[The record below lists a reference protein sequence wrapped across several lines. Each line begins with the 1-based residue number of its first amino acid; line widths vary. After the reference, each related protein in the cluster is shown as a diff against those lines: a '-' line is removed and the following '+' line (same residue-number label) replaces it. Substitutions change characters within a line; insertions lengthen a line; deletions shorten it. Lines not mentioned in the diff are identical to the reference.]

1 LEAAVAYDEVLATRL
16 RDLLGDRPGLTE
28 KKMFGGLAILLHGN
42 MAVGVRG
49 DALIVRADPDQHD
62 ALMAD
67 TGARVFDLTSRPMKG
82 WLLVDAV
89 GYSEDDDLKRWVDR
103 AIRYAASLKAR

>member
-1 LEAAVAYDEVLATRL
+1 MAYDEGLATRL
-16 RDLLGDRPGLTE
+16 RDLLGDRPGLIE
-28 KKMFGGLAILLHGN
+28 KKMFGGIAMLLHGN

-62 ALMAD
+62 ALM
-67 TGARVFDLTSRPMKG
+67 TEPGARVFDLTSRPMKG
-82 WLLVDAV
+82 WLLVDPV

-103 AIRYAASLKAR
+103 AVAYAASLPPK